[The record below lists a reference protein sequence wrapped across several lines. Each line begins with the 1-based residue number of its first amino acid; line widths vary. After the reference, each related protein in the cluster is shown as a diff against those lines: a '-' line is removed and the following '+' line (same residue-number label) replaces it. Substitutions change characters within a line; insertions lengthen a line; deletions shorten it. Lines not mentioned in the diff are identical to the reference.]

1 MAASIQTVLC
11 IPCLDSVLEL
21 GTTSLETENLPLV
34 EQIQYF
40 LSNKIMAPPPEFPSN
55 ASMQETTSAATQS
68 GTPTTHFSSTASLTQ
83 PSSYQPAVGNSI
95 QFPSRTGLITSEDL
109 NQPELNSPLAVP
121 EQTWRSASMSNL
133 RNGMFIQQTEQA
145 CQEKDISKRMAVAD
159 SDVLAT
165 EWRLARSDLHT
176 QSLLMNSRY
185 RSMSD
190 TPSTSIS
197 GNEDVSQVSTSP
209 DHPVSQVATSQHGD
223 HASPSNSSSSA
234 RRSSPSQEPQKPDLS
249 LNNGTSLQH
258 LRSPGGGPDC
268 NIEQALSLMLSGGQ
282 NPYTDEHWRPLDFT
296 SNTPETL
303 RRVAVQEGS
312 DQDVALQ
319 TCKFSNIRTREEQMN
334 RSPQGQFKRWKN
346 NRIVATMPN
355 IHDDRSPNQ
364 FVLRRCFQMLKNL
377 PEVPGVVTQLK
388 DAGSIQDCESIQTS
402 LPDQRLEPESNL
414 RINHH
419 GLAEQ
424 QQVQTESLHAVTGGV
439 APRSVRNISAARG
452 VPAGHDE
459 AAVNHMLA
467 ERRRRVKQKE
477 NFTVLR
483 KLVPIISKA
492 DKASILGDA
501 ILYLK
506 DLQSKIQELE
516 HSNQESKQRYQE
528 LEIRYKEIEQQN
540 KELKGNRFMSSAIS
554 QPCP

>member
-1 MAASIQTVLC
+1 
-11 IPCLDSVLEL
+11 
-21 GTTSLETENLPLV
+21 
-34 EQIQYF
+34 
-40 LSNKIMAPPPEFPSN
+40 
-55 ASMQETTSAATQS
+55 
-68 GTPTTHFSSTASLTQ
+68 
-83 PSSYQPAVGNSI
+83 
-95 QFPSRTGLITSEDL
+95 
-109 NQPELNSPLAVP
+109 
-121 EQTWRSASMSNL
+121 
-133 RNGMFIQQTEQA
+133 
-145 CQEKDISKRMAVAD
+145 
-159 SDVLAT
+159 
-165 EWRLARSDLHT
+165 
-176 QSLLMNSRY
+176 
-185 RSMSD
+185 
-190 TPSTSIS
+190 
-197 GNEDVSQVSTSP
+197 
-209 DHPVSQVATSQHGD
+209 
-223 HASPSNSSSSA
+223 
-234 RRSSPSQEPQKPDLS
+234 
-249 LNNGTSLQH
+249 
-258 LRSPGGGPDC
+258 
-268 NIEQALSLMLSGGQ
+268 MLSGGQ
-282 NPYTDEHWRPLDFT
+282 TPYTDDHWRPLDFT

-355 IHDDRSPNQ
+355 IHDDRSPSQ

-483 KLVPIISKA
+483 KLVPIISKV
-492 DKASILGDA
+492 KTFCNSFKLVV
-501 ILYLK
+501 
-506 DLQSKIQELE
+506 DLLTD
-516 HSNQESKQRYQE
+516 
-528 LEIRYKEIEQQN
+528 
-540 KELKGNRFMSSAIS
+540 
-554 QPCP
+554 